1 MPQLDLFADAEETVE
16 VGTVSE
22 AEARPAAGLS
32 RSSSISAA
40 LPLYR
45 SYLLGNGLS
54 ENTVTAFLGD
64 IRLLVKFLHE
74 TASKE
79 ALNAIGT
86 DVLNQFLYWLRF
98 ERKDP
103 EGKPVPCSPK
113 SFARRITSLK
123 SFFGWLAATE
133 VLPADPAA
141 AVIQES
147 VQAPLPRILNDAET
161 ERLMRA
167 TRDLLWSPSKPD
179 ARPHLLV
186 LLLLQT
192 GLKKGETVG
201 IRLEDIDSSNPREPV
216 LTVRYE
222 DGRHPHKE
230 RQLFLGPGFLP
241 VLNQYLRIYQP
252 ASHLFECTPRNLEY
266 ILEDAAHLADI
277 QGGVSFETMRWTS
290 AVRSYRFGA
299 PPDAL
304 RQKLGLSAIAWR
316 ETFEKIKRLAGPAM

>member
-1 MPQLDLFADAEETVE
+1 MPQLDLFAAVEETVE
-16 VGTVSE
+16 VGTLTE

-32 RSSSISAA
+32 RGSSISAA

-45 SYLLGNGLS
+45 SFLLGNGMS
-54 ENTVTAFLGD
+54 ENTVTAFLSD

-74 TASKE
+74 ASKAE
-79 ALNAIGT
+79 TLSGMGT

-98 ERKDP
+98 ERKDA

-113 SFARRITSLK
+113 SYARRITSLK
-123 SFFGWLAATE
+123 SFFGWLSAVE

-147 VQAPLPRILNDAET
+147 VQAPLPRILNDAEI
-161 ERLMRA
+161 ERLMRV

-186 LLLLQT
+186 TLLLQT

-201 IRLEDIDSSNPREPV
+201 IRLEDIDGSNPREPV

-230 RQLFLGPGFLP
+230 RKLFLGPGLLP
-241 VLNQYLRIYQP
+241 VLNQYLRAYQP
-252 ASHLFECTPRNLEY
+252 SAHLFECTPRNLEY
-266 ILEDAAHLADI
+266 VLEDAAHLADI
-277 QGGVSFETMRWTS
+277 RGGVSFETMRWTS
-290 AVRSYRFGA
+290 AVRSFRFGA

-304 RQKLGLSAIAWR
+304 RQKLGLSTIAWR
-316 ETFEKIKRLAGPAM
+316 ETFAKIKRLAGPAI